1 MASRD
6 KAVVRRLGEGRVP
19 REILHKVKIGFP
31 THGHQSL
38 VLKRDFFDGGYVEDV
53 FDLTKQGRE
62 QLTTDKN
69 MFFAARMASVE
80 VFGRLFEYGQTPEEV
95 TAHLRAFGRID
106 PPLHTRW
113 AIT

>member
-1 MASRD
+1 MA
-6 KAVVRRLGEGRVP
+6 
-19 REILHKVKIGFP
+19 
-31 THGHQSL
+31 TQSL